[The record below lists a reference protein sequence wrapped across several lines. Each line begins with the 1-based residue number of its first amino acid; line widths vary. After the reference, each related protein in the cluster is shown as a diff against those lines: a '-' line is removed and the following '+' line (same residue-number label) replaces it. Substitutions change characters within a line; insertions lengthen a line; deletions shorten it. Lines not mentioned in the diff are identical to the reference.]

1 MAAAAAASEPLAD
14 DLILEILACASTD
27 IVTLFRCAVTCKRW
41 RDLVADLPFLH
52 RHWPE
57 RERHRSAL
65 LGFFVQQQ
73 QYPKN
78 IKPLEP
84 AFLPPLSG
92 SVFGSHRRSLA
103 SFIPGFPCGE
113 LDGAMPL
120 TARHGL
126 LLVQLARRDDDDPTR
141 LAVCNLLAG
150 TCEVLPTLK
159 RGVFSVHCAI
169 ITDADCRSSDRHHQ
183 RSPFFKV
190 LANIVADDYRNDYR
204 EYNNLYI
211 YSSAKHGWSD
221 PTNWFHRWFN
231 EDNPV
236 SLQWRKRVVVCG
248 AMAHW
253 LVASVSRF
261 YILGVSIQTDDI
273 CLKELLIPTEIAQS
287 WCSWSKY
294 VGR

>member
-1 MAAAAAASEPLAD
+1 M
-14 DLILEILACASTD
+14 
-27 IVTLFRCAVTCKRW
+27 
-41 RDLVADLPFLH
+41 
-52 RHWPE
+52 
-57 RERHRSAL
+57 
-65 LGFFVQQQ
+65 
-73 QYPKN
+73 
-78 IKPLEP
+78 
-84 AFLPPLSG
+84 
-92 SVFGSHRRSLA
+92 RR
-103 SFIPGFPCGE
+103 
-113 LDGAMPL
+113 
-120 TARHGL
+120 
-126 LLVQLARRDDDDPTR
+126 
-141 LAVCNLLAG
+141 
-150 TCEVLPTLK
+150 
-159 RGVFSVHCAI
+159 AI

-261 YILGVSIQTDDI
+261 YILGVSIETDDI
-273 CLKELLIPTEIAQS
+273 CLKGRVITPDGNAFYKRVYRRPNTLCHRRWLALVVLAGSGRSCPRRYLDGDSRRWSHRGEADTTKELESLVSARV
-287 WCSWSKY
+287 
-294 VGR
+294 VG